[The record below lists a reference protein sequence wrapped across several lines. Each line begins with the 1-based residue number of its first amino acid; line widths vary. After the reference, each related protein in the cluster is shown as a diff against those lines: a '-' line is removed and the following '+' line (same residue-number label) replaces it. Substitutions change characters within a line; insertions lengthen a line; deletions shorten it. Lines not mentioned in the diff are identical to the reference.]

1 MAAMA
6 ATMPVMTVATV
17 TGPVAVSRG
26 VQTCLRCSRCGGAAA
41 AGRSGSEHGGR
52 WLMVEVE
59 VCSSG
64 HGHHLQVPV
73 VAALAAPLADF
84 KWIRAR
90 RESDFLPLGPWSNLP
105 LELRGVVQ
113 QRSRAIRTMPF
124 GRTLVLYP
132 GALLLLPSVLQ
143 RGSDR

>member
-41 AGRSGSEHGGR
+41 AGRSGSEDGGR

-59 VCSSG
+59 VRSG
-64 HGHHLQVPV
+64 HGHRLQGRWPAPRRFSRGYV
-73 VAALAAPLADF
+73 LAAKVTLCPLDG
-84 KWIRAR
+84 
-90 RESDFLPLGPWSNLP
+90 PLVEFAP
-105 LELRGVVQ
+105 
-113 QRSRAIRTMPF
+113 
-124 GRTLVLYP
+124 
-132 GALLLLPSVLQ
+132 
-143 RGSDR
+143 